1 MVVAVLVPK
10 EELGTLQ
17 QIAGFPAGLAG
28 MNLSYTPSGFHGDV
42 TAVPTGTG
50 SCQQRQAQAPWCPV
64 FG

>member
-28 MNLSYTPSGFHGDV
+28 MNLSGFHCDV

-50 SCQQRQAQAPWCPV
+50 SCQQRQAQAP
-64 FG
+64 